1 MSRVVRLSE
10 YRRKGAKSVS
20 FTRNELNQ
28 LLSVYSKRVIGGEWK
43 DYAIDYGKGLSAFS
57 IYRDSS
63 SRPAFTIFKY
73 ASGTNRKG
81 DFVVGS
87 GGNVIKRSQTLIE
100 ALSVFDRDLKLISN

>member
-10 YRRKGAKSVS
+10 YRHKGAIAVY

-28 LLSVYSKRVIGGEWK
+28 LLSVYSKRVIGGDWK

-63 SRPAFTIFKY
+63 ARPAFTIFKY
-73 ASGTNRKG
+73 ASGTHQKG
-81 DFVVGS
+81 DFAVGS
-87 GGNVIKRSQTLIE
+87 GGNVIKRGQTLME
-100 ALSVFDRDLKLISN
+100 ALSVFDRDLKLVST